1 MGRQAEAATRGA
13 FMIIGVLGGP
23 VLFFGG
29 GALLH
34 AIFG

>member
-1 MGRQAEAATRGA
+1 MGRQAKAATRGA
-13 FMIIGVLGGP
+13 FMIIGILAGP

-34 AIFG
+34 VIFG